1 MQATIGS
8 RIARLRKEKGMTQ
21 ESLAEKLGVSS
32 QAVSKWENDLACP
45 DVSLLTTLADVLGV
59 TTDELLSGKN
69 DTVQMV
75 APEKRKKLE
84 ELTLRIYVL
93 SKDGDKVKVNLP
105 MPLVKVA
112 LELGIDIGAGYA
124 NTKTDVLKNIDLAQ
138 IMALAEQ
145 GVLGKLVEVE
155 SAEGDTVEVVVE

>member
-21 ESLAEKLGVSS
+21 EALAEKLGVSS

-75 APEKRKKLE
+75 AAEKRKKLE
-84 ELTLRIYVL
+84 IKE
-93 SKDGDKVKVNLP
+93 
-105 MPLVKVA
+105 
-112 LELGIDIGAGYA
+112 
-124 NTKTDVLKNIDLAQ
+124 
-138 IMALAEQ
+138 
-145 GVLGKLVEVE
+145 
-155 SAEGDTVEVVVE
+155 

>member
-1 MQATIGS
+1 M
-8 RIARLRKEKGMTQ
+8 
-21 ESLAEKLGVSS
+21 
-32 QAVSKWENDLACP
+32 
-45 DVSLLTTLADVLGV
+45 
-59 TTDELLSGKN
+59 
-69 DTVQMV
+69 
-75 APEKRKKLE
+75 EKRKKLE
-84 ELTLRIYVL
+84 ELTLRIFVL